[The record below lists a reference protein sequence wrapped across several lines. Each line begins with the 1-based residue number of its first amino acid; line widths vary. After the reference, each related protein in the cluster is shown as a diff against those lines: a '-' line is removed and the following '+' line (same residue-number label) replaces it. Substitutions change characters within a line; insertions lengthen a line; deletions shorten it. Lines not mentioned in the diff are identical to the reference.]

1 MSEKGRR
8 AGTSGGAQWAAKGW
22 ASKTGGQ
29 DLSSLTCSGGGIE
42 MIVRSI
48 GGEAA
53 EPALGPRLRLDRSG
67 EPKLTSVPLREAA
80 ESEACSG
87 CCAAAMMTGTATA
100 ASGQVEGARAH

>member
-1 MSEKGRR
+1 M
-8 AGTSGGAQWAAKGW
+8 KGW
-22 ASKTGGQ
+22 ASKTGGKS
-29 DLSSLTCSGGGIE
+29 LSSLTRSGGGGIE

-48 GGEAA
+48 GGEPA
-53 EPALGPRLRLDRSG
+53 EPALGSRLRLERGG